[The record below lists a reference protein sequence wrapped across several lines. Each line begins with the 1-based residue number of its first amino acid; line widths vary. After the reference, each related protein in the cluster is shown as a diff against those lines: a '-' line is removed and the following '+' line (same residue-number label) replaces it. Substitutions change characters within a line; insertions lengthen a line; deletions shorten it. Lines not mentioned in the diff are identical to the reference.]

1 MHEQGLTQRPLSV
14 VSDRDAATA
23 SMLADELHARHD
35 HHCDVLVAASNEEAG
50 AHLREVAQRDVAL
63 VVADRAD
70 DGVALLAATR
80 TLRDAAAG
88 RQSTPPARRPSASSY
103 ELALRVA

>member
-1 MHEQGLTQRPLSV
+1 MHHEQGLTQRPLSV

-35 HHCDVLVAASNEEAG
+35 HHYDVLVAASNEEAG
-50 AHLREVAQRDVAL
+50 AHLRERSHSATSRSSSPIVPTMAWP
-63 VVADRAD
+63 
-70 DGVALLAATR
+70 LLAATR

-88 RQSTPPARRPSASSY
+88 PRARPPAGRPS
-103 ELALRVA
+103 